1 MRKLIFKSKYND
13 KKNGLLTL
21 FNHVIKFL
29 AFYIYLNFF
38 MLSSEII
45 SRNLK
50 ILRAKEGL
58 SQKGLARMCR
68 LSQFQI
74 SKLENN
80 NYRNG
85 NIPAIVMRKL
95 KDNISF
101 DILCNST
108 IADGMLA
115 FQINE
120 AIQMLQK
127 IDNQLKKS
135 LT

>member
-1 MRKLIFKSKYND
+1 
-13 KKNGLLTL
+13 
-21 FNHVIKFL
+21 
-29 AFYIYLNFF
+29 
-38 MLSSEII
+38 MLSSEVL

-58 SQKGLARMCR
+58 SQKGLAKMCR

-85 NIPAIVMRKL
+85 NIPPVVLRKL
-95 KDNISF
+95 KDSISF
-101 DILCNST
+101 DILCNSA
-108 IADGMLA
+108 IADEMLA

-127 IDNQLKKS
+127 IDSTLKKS
-135 LT
+135 FT